1 MDYLFGTSKPKPA
14 PPKVNINAPTLSET
28 SATVIY
34 FFKSLDGQKS
44 EGDLSQ
50 NWWMQRLAKWSQE
63 KNVNS

>member
-50 NWWMQRLAKWSQE
+50 N
-63 KNVNS
+63 